1 MTHKYLMTDQ
11 MSVWR
16 QQMAAWRRRLARR
29 VVAVTAAGVAA
40 GLTFTPAVSM
50 TFSAAALGS
59 APAAQM
65 HKTTGEAQTV
75 KVADEPDGSAVELD
89 LDIYRPAGAGPFPAV
104 VLAHGFGGSKR
115 DLAGEAKQLA
125 DQGFL
130 VAAYSAR
137 GFGKSGGK
145 IHLNDPEFEVADA
158 RAVIDVLAKRD
169 DVVKDSDA
177 DPRIG
182 FMGSSYG
189 GAVSLMAAGTDPRV
203 DAVVASITWNNLATA
218 LFPNNTANDD
228 ATAPSPSQTNPDTS
242 DAGPFK
248 QRWVATLMSG
258 TRFNTNQ
265 LAALL
270 GLGDDT
276 ESDTSADKPDA
287 VCARFDPDL
296 CKAMVDASEN
306 ARTGGKPSPQ
316 LLKTLATNSPQS
328 TLGQIKAPTLLIQG
342 MADTLFGIEHADR
355 NAQGLAAAGTTHAVR
370 WTDGGHDGTS
380 SNAEADQAAATTW
393 LAHFLKPATKPTD
406 LPTEVPAFSYS
417 LFARNQFRAAPIV
430 SATSYPTADDT
441 TWQELPFAEPDQQA
455 TIINPPGGELA
466 STTTLPGLGS
476 FLQNA
481 PTYPLAALPG
491 QSVAF
496 ALQPLKR
503 KVQVLGAPRIKL
515 TVKSDQPTA
524 NLFVTLWLRNG
535 RSASQQRALVAP
547 VKVSN
552 ATTKQTITVA
562 LPPAAYQ
569 FDEGSQWVVL
579 VSTTDTGYANPVK
592 TRTDTI
598 TLASAGLQV
607 PVANADASVKQP
619 FDRETAGVLWAIGA
633 VGVGILAWVL
643 WNIRRRRQLAVKPEY
658 EDIPLV
664 VENLVHTYSDGHR
677 AVDDVSWRAERGQV
691 VGLLGP
697 NGAGKTTTM
706 RMLLGLIKADS
717 GSTYILGT
725 PVTPSSPVLRNVGSL
740 VEGPGFL
747 PHLTGRQNLEAYW
760 KATGRPTHEADFE
773 EAFNVAAL
781 GGAID
786 RPARTYSQGMKMRL
800 GIAQAMLGSPDVLML
815 DEPTNGLDPAQ
826 IAGLRQ
832 ILQDYAATGRTVIV
846 SSHLLAEVEMT
857 CSHVVVMH
865 AGRVLL
871 EGAVADLV
879 ASDDTTL
886 LDLAAECD
894 LADASKVL
902 AGVDGIDD
910 VVVASADDG
919 HRLVVTST
927 LPRGEVVAAAV
938 AADLTVESVAGH
950 KQLEEVFMNVIL
962 QAHEPDDGVD
972 VADKNVSKV
981 ERLRQVRA
989 R

>member
-1 MTHKYLMTDQ
+1 MPHKNSLNDPA
-11 MSVWR
+11 SP
-16 QQMAAWRRRLARR
+16 WRRRLSRL
-29 VVAVTAAGVAA
+29 VIAAGVAA
-40 GLTFTPAVSM
+40 GLATIPAVSP
-50 TFSAAALGS
+50 TLSASALS
-59 APAAQM
+59 PAPAAQVN
-65 HKTTGEAQTV
+65 KTTGEAQTV
-75 KVADEPDGSAVELD
+75 KVADEPDGTAVVLD

-115 DLAGEAKQLA
+115 DLAGQAKQLA

-137 GFGKSGGK
+137 GFGKSGGR

-158 RAVIDVLAKRD
+158 RAIVDVLAKRD

-177 DPRIG
+177 DPRVG

-189 GAVSLMAAGTDPRV
+189 GAVSLMAAGTDPRI

-218 LFPNNTANDD
+218 LFPNNTVDTDPTADANN
-228 ATAPSPSQTNPDTS
+228 TGLSPSQTNPDTPE
-242 DAGPFK
+242 AGPFK

-270 GLGDDT
+270 GLGDDNGV
-276 ESDTSADKPDA
+276 DTPAEKPDA
-287 VCARFDPDL
+287 VCARFDPTL
-296 CKAMVDASEN
+296 CKNMIDASEN

-328 TLGQIKAPTLLIQG
+328 TLSQVKAPTLLIQG

-355 NAQGLAAAGTTHAVR
+355 NAQGLAAAGTPHAVR

-380 SNAEADQAAATTW
+380 SNAEADQAAATHW
-393 LAHFLKPATKPTD
+393 LTHFLKPTTKPTD

-430 SATSYPTADDT
+430 AATSYPTADDT
-441 TWQELPFAEPDQQA
+441 TWQELPFAEPDQRA

-503 KVQVLGAPRIKL
+503 KVQVLGAPKIKL
-515 TVKSDQPTA
+515 TLQSDQPTA

-547 VKVSN
+547 VKISN

-760 KATGRPTHEADFE
+760 KATGRPIHEADFE

-894 LADASKVL
+894 LAAASKIL

-910 VVVASADDG
+910 VVVAPAEDG

-927 LPRGEVVAAAV
+927 RPRGEVVAAAV
-938 AADLTVESVAGH
+938 AADLTVEAVAGH

-962 QAHEPDDGVD
+962 QAHEPGDGVD
-972 VADKNVSKV
+972 AADKNVSKV